1 MQPVIN
7 MGIGHHKNN
16 SSKQGTLFGSSGVF
30 NLSHGGE
37 LRKKKNGRG
46 QRPLSSKEPLHVVFK
61 VVPFQLRLKSLRAP
75 RSFKLIL
82 EIVEKYARHFTV
94 KIEQRSVQKDHIHLL
109 IRTSR
114 RKHYH
119 HFFRVVAGQIAQ
131 RFEKAGLLTGA
142 QVVEGITA
150 NGNPNQKVTDTP
162 KLWKY
167 RPFSRV
173 VRGWKSYKTVRNY
186 IQLNEKEATGAI
198 KYQKGRLSGLS
209 TSDWQILWA

>member
-1 MQPVIN
+1 
-7 MGIGHHKNN
+7 MGIGHHRKN
-16 SSKQGTLFGSSGVF
+16 SSKQGSFF
-30 NLSHGGE
+30 NLLNFSHGGE

-46 QRPLSSKEPLHVVFK
+46 PRPISAKEPMHVVFK
-61 VVPFQLRLKSLRAP
+61 VAPFQLHNKSLRAP
-75 RSFKLIL
+75 KSFKLIR
-82 EIVEKYARHFTV
+82 EIIEKYAFHFSV
-94 KIEQRSVQKDHIHLL
+94 KIEQFSVQNDHIHLL

-119 HFFRVVAGQIAQ
+119 HFFRVVPGQIAQ
-131 RFEKAGLLTGA
+131 RFEKAGLLNGA
-142 QVVEGITA
+142 QGNEKLTA
-150 NGNPNQKVTDTP
+150 KVNLNQRVTDTP

-173 VRGWKSYKTVRNY
+173 VKGWKSYKIIRNY
-186 IQLNEKEATGAI
+186 IQLNEKEALGVI